1 MIAWLN
7 APEGER
13 EQDGEREKGERRRRR
28 KRRERYGGSDGS
40 SQREQSCDAK
50 NKGKHDT
57 IQS

>member
-13 EQDGEREKGERRRRR
+13 EQDGEREKGERGRRR
-28 KRRERYGGSDGS
+28 KRRDMEVLTALV
-40 SQREQSCDAK
+40 RENRAVMQK